1 MITLKLKGGLGNQLF
16 QYACGRALA
25 LRNGQKL
32 ALDVTGYTYQ
42 KPGSVETPRSFS
54 LSPFAIN
61 VDEIIQTPHSGDHT
75 HPSPSGE
82 ISLWTRIIRKITG
95 NYHIGW
101 DPSFFKK
108 INAEAKAG
116 KDIYLDGFWWS
127 ENYFSDASN
136 AIREDLKLKS
146 PLSPR
151 AQEMSR
157 IIEQSESIPVSI
169 HIRRGDYVLD
179 PRTNAY
185 HGVCSK
191 EYYDRALAHLVSQT
205 GPRIQIFIFS
215 DDIAWV
221 KENMPFDYPT
231 QYVSRPLADTE
242 AFADYEEL
250 TLMSRCSHHIIA
262 NSSFSWWGAWL
273 NPSSDKIV
281 IAPSRWTQKKVRDSR
296 EMLPSSWIRI

>member
-1 MITLKLKGGLGNQLF
+1 MITVKLKGGLGNQLF

-25 LRNGQKL
+25 LRSGQKL
-32 ALDVTGYTYQ
+32 ALDVTGYTYR

-54 LSPFAIN
+54 LSPFDIV
-61 VDEIIQTPHSGDHT
+61 VDEIIETPRPGLEL
-75 HPSPSGE
+75 GGK
-82 ISLWTRIIRKITG
+82 ISLWTRIIRKISG
-95 NYHIGW
+95 KYHIGW

-108 INAEAKAG
+108 INADAKAG
-116 KDIYLDGFWWS
+116 MDVYLDGFWWS
-127 ENYFSDASN
+127 ENYFSDAADS
-136 AIREDLKLKS
+136 IREDLKLKS
-146 PLSPR
+146 PLGPR
-151 AQEMSR
+151 AQEVSR
-157 IIEQSESIPVSI
+157 IIEQNENIPVSV

-185 HGVCSK
+185 HGVCPK
-191 EYYDRALAHLVSQT
+191 EYYDKALAHLVSKT

-231 QYVSRPLADTE
+231 LYVSSGTAIDSSIG
-242 AFADYEEL
+242 AIADYEEL
-250 TLMSRCSHHIIA
+250 ILMSKCSHHVIA

-273 NPSSDKIV
+273 NPSDKKII